1 MAEEQLRKPPHMNQG
16 PKKVYM
22 NWMRQQQQQSDS
34 GASTSNSTSSSSSQP
49 SSTPSSETADDKTA
63 SSSSVHS
70 PGSVSSPGKIDFD
83 LTNLSTPGTP
93 FSLRSLLSPHMP
105 ASSDHGDLDDK
116 WLDLSWPESD
126 RGSVGSNSQSPT
138 AESHRMSSPTK
149 HHPQLVSS
157 TEPTAVDNK
166 VDTGRHRNRVNNM
179 DVAMDTQGTD
189 LSKNS
194 HVPVGSESS
203 YPMTNHEAPR
213 PMKWR
218 DVTSNNAIRHA
229 TMHHQAADPYGSD
242 LHRKLERMELLP
254 EGYTGKLKAHHAA
267 AGAAVTATHGQLINS
282 MPFPFK
288 RDREDECYPQSTT
301 TGYGG
306 EPANK
311 GQHQMPMQVFCNPSS
326 HHMNPMEQA
335 KTIFRNPWLSNT
347 FRQVTPSGGSIMM
360 DGVQVSP
367 PTADLSQL
375 GVPPHMHNFMHAG
388 IPDSHMMA
396 ASKFSGRSINRM
408 PFNSGAIYDA
418 DMPLDTYR
426 QFPYHLHGGA
436 TNDPR
441 MHMAFVSRPPGYA
454 ENNDTPRMR
463 RASESNLALNTPVCH
478 AWRGA
483 VPLPR
488 SSTLHLPDSRSING
502 RSRSSSDLLESDMT
516 PQDMSVDQQTCSQ
529 DVVSKWN
536 KPLSSTAISQSSSA
550 GGDTGSHR
558 SLEREY
564 PGETKVGKYSD
575 NAMQSCTLTSTQP
588 DLSIAPKTEDS
599 HICQVCNDVAAGFHC
614 GAYVCEACKKFFV
627 RCLKQDTAA
636 KFMCPRKRDC
646 EITKETRTQ
655 CQYCRYQKCLAIGMY
670 KPVALSTGHD
680 PEALSTG
687 HDPVALSTGHDPE
700 ALSTGHDPVV
710 LSTGHDPV
718 ALSTGHDPEEQ
729 STGHDP
735 VVLSTGHDPVA
746 LSTGH
751 DPEEQSAGHDPVAL
765 STGHDPEALS
775 TGHDPVALSTGHDP
789 VSTVNWS

>member
-1 MAEEQLRKPPHMNQG
+1 
-16 PKKVYM
+16 M

-614 GAYVCEACKKFFV
+614 GAYVCEACKV
-627 RCLKQDTAA
+627 SITLASVLAQVPPCSTAHTSLSLSTLKYLLVPQHIPLSLHAQVPPCSTAHSSLSLHA
-636 KFMCPRKRDC
+636 QVPPCSTAHTSLSMLKYLLVPQHIPLSLHAQVPPCSTAHSSLSTLKYLLVPQH
-646 EITKETRTQ
+646 I
-655 CQYCRYQKCLAIGMY
+655 
-670 KPVALSTGHD
+670 ALSMLKYLLVPQHI
-680 PEALSTG
+680 PLSLHAQVPPCSTA
-687 HDPVALSTGHDPE
+687 HTSLSPRSGTSLFH
-700 ALSTGHDPVV
+700 ST
-710 LSTGHDPV
+710 
-718 ALSTGHDPEEQ
+718 
-729 STGHDP
+729 
-735 VVLSTGHDPVA
+735 
-746 LSTGH
+746 
-751 DPEEQSAGHDPVAL
+751 
-765 STGHDPEALS
+765 
-775 TGHDPVALSTGHDP
+775 
-789 VSTVNWS
+789 